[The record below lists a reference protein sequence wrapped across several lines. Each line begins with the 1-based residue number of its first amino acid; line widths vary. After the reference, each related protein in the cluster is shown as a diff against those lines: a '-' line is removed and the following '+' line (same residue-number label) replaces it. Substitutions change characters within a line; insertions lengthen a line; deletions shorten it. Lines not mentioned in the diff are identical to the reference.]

1 MSSTKIDG
9 RQFTTSSKQRELFTL
24 CLKVIKGG
32 MRLQDVPQNKYYG
45 VKNVVDRYY
54 QGKISMEHIFEKSTS
69 AVIRGDMGNQVIIT
83 NGYKIEKNPNYEDE
97 GGETIFYMYLP
108 KRAICEIA
116 RIFNYG
122 IRSMNYGSMTE
133 TNEFCRFQD
142 NVVVVIST
150 NIKPRKQI
158 DEFKRKTVYYGLDVV
173 RPQDIR
179 EIQYRLENGE

>member
-1 MSSTKIDG
+1 MSSARIDG
-9 RQFTTSSKQRELFTL
+9 RQFTTSSKQRELFAL

-32 MRLQDVPQNKYYG
+32 MRLQDVPQKKYYG
-45 VKNVVDRYY
+45 VKNIVERYY
-54 QGKISMEHIFEKSTS
+54 QGKISMEHILEKSTS
-69 AVIRGDMGNQVIIT
+69 AIVRGDNGNQTIIT

-108 KRAICEIA
+108 KRAVQEIP

-133 TNEFCRFQD
+133 TNEFSRFQD

-150 NIKPRKQI
+150 NIKTRKEV
-158 DEFKRKTVYYGLDVV
+158 DEFKRKAIYYGLDVV

-179 EIQYRLENGE
+179 EIQYKLENV